1 MKPPAICLSN
11 VFLSLQSSSGKVQ
24 ILNDI
29 NLQIEE
35 EEAVALVG
43 PSGSGKSSL
52 MMLISGLEHSTKGNI
67 NILGQNITQFN
78 EDKLATFRS
87 KNMGVVFQSFH
98 LIPTM
103 SAIENVATPL
113 NIMGEK
119 NADEKAL
126 SALNDV
132 GLIGRKSHYP
142 SQLSGGEQQ
151 RIALARAIVTRPRI
165 LLADEPTGNL
175 DITSGNRV
183 VEILFNFRKR
193 FQATLLI
200 VTHASELAKK
210 CDRQINLKDGK
221 IE

>member
-1 MKPPAICLSN
+1 MKPPAIRLSN

-98 LIPTM
+98 LI
-103 SAIENVATPL
+103 
-113 NIMGEK
+113 
-119 NADEKAL
+119 
-126 SALNDV
+126 
-132 GLIGRKSHYP
+132 
-142 SQLSGGEQQ
+142 
-151 RIALARAIVTRPRI
+151 
-165 LLADEPTGNL
+165 
-175 DITSGNRV
+175 
-183 VEILFNFRKR
+183 
-193 FQATLLI
+193 
-200 VTHASELAKK
+200 
-210 CDRQINLKDGK
+210 
-221 IE
+221 

>member
-1 MKPPAICLSN
+1 MKPPAIRLSN

>member
-1 MKPPAICLSN
+1 MDNCKIC
-11 VFLSLQSSSGKVQ
+11 GK
-24 ILNDI
+24 
-29 NLQIEE
+29 
-35 EEAVALVG
+35 
-43 PSGSGKSSL
+43 GSDKVTL
-52 MMLISGLEHSTKGNI
+52 HTHHIKD
-67 NILGQNITQFN
+67 QNQFN

-87 KNMGVVFQSFH
+87 KNMGVVLQSFH

-151 RIALARAIVTRPRI
+151 RIALARAIVTTPRI

-200 VTHASELAKK
+200 ETHASELAKK

>member
-151 RIALARAIVTRPRI
+151 RIALARAIVTKPRI

>member
-1 MKPPAICLSN
+1 MKPPAIRLSN

-151 RIALARAIVTRPRI
+151 RIALARAIVTKPRI

>member
-1 MKPPAICLSN
+1 
-11 VFLSLQSSSGKVQ
+11 
-24 ILNDI
+24 
-29 NLQIEE
+29 
-35 EEAVALVG
+35 
-43 PSGSGKSSL
+43 
-52 MMLISGLEHSTKGNI
+52 
-67 NILGQNITQFN
+67 
-78 EDKLATFRS
+78 
-87 KNMGVVFQSFH
+87 
-98 LIPTM
+98 M

-119 NADEKAL
+119 NANEKAL

-151 RIALARAIVTRPRI
+151 RIALARAIVTKPRI

-175 DITSGNRV
+175 DIASGNRV